1 MLPELSFSFHIVGW
15 ETAGHLASVLG
26 LVCLGLSFWLRLQFS
41 GEPFDFGLFVF
52 KNNPD
57 LEGHEEL
64 LTNSPLTPHIPV
76 VVTSIPIL
84 VVACMHVIYIYNI
97 FVVQMICI
105 GVYLYSIPTSTH
117 TLIYIHMYTL

>member
-64 LTNSPLTPHIPV
+64 LTNFPFNPAYPSGCYLYTHF
-76 VVTSIPIL
+76 SSSL
-84 VVACMHVIYIYNI
+84 YACHIYII
-97 FVVQMICI
+97 SLLCK
-105 GVYLYSIPTSTH
+105 
-117 TLIYIHMYTL
+117 